1 MLQGPSQE
9 ELYLNTDPDTVFD
22 RIISGEIP
30 VEPVYEDSDVLAFK
44 DMNPQAPVHVLV
56 IPRKRISRFS
66 EITGWSAEDT
76 GRFFISVSKAAS
88 ALNLNEPGYRIVI
101 NNGSDGGQEVEY
113 LHAHI
118 LGGRKLNWPPG

>member
-1 MLQGPSQE
+1 ME
-9 ELYLNTDPDTVFD
+9 KKAETIFD

-30 VEPVYEDSDVLAFK
+30 VEAVYENDDVLAFN
-44 DMNPQAPVHVLV
+44 DLNPQAPVHVLV
-56 IPRKRISRFS
+56 IPKKRLSRFS
-66 EITGWSAEDT
+66 ELSARPVDETGSFFKAVSA
-76 GRFFISVSKAAS
+76 VAS
-88 ALNLNEPGYRIVI
+88 SLNLDEAGYRIVI